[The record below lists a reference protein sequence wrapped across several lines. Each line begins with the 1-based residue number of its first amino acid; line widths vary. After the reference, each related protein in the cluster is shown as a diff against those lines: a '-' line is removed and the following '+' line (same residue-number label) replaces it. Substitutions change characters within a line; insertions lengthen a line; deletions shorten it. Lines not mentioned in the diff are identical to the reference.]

1 MTNSQLCLS
10 LNETTYLRKSD
21 HAGLSQAVHDK
32 FSIRPIPIYPNL
44 IVATLFLSY
53 SIEPHSRSLF
63 AYIMTK
69 ILVVFG
75 ATGQQGASVVNC
87 VLGDPDLSAKY
98 RIRAATRDPSKPA
111 AQALS
116 SKGIEVIQADADNP
130 ESLKPVMHGAST
142 TFIMTTPTFGGEKL
156 EVSEIARGKAMADA
170 AVAAGLEYIIF
181 SSLPASIKISSGKY
195 RGIAHFDAK
204 AEVEEYI
211 RGLPIKS
218 TIYTPGW
225 FMQNFTRHMGPQLMD
240 DGTYAILNI
249 VSPRIG
255 LPLIDIVADTGK
267 FIGPILAEPEKF
279 EGKVLSAASG
289 LYTYG
294 EIVQVMSRTSG
305 KTVEYKQVT
314 DNPFRNMPPARADM
328 LLSMM
333 PYLEECGYYGPQTK
347 ELVEA
352 TVKNAKGKL
361 TTLEEYLAREPLA
374 L

>member
-1 MTNSQLCLS
+1 VAKKSVKEAQNLQDLRCLIIFICIV
-10 LNETTYLRKSD
+10 YL
-21 HAGLSQAVHDK
+21 
-32 FSIRPIPIYPNL
+32 IR
-44 IVATLFLSY
+44 T
-53 SIEPHSRSLF
+53 
-63 AYIMTK
+63 
-69 ILVVFG
+69 
-75 ATGQQGASVVNC
+75 
-87 VLGDPDLSAKY
+87 
-98 RIRAATRDPSKPA
+98 ATRDLSKPA

-142 TFIMTTPTFGGEKL
+142 IFIMTTPTFGGEKL
-156 EVSEIARGKAMADA
+156 EVSEIAQGKAIADA

-225 FMQNFTRHMGPQLMD
+225 FMQNFTRHMGPQLMVD
-240 DGTYAILNI
+240 GGTYAILNI

-267 FIGPILAEPEKF
+267 FIGPILAELEKF

-289 LYTYG
+289 LYTYE
-294 EIVQVMSRTSG
+294 EIAQVMSKTSG

-314 DNPFRNMPPARADM
+314 NNPFRNMPPARSDM

-352 TVKNAKGKL
+352 TVKKAKGKL
-361 TTLEEYLAREPLA
+361 TTLEEYLIREPLA

>member
-1 MTNSQLCLS
+1 
-10 LNETTYLRKSD
+10 
-21 HAGLSQAVHDK
+21 
-32 FSIRPIPIYPNL
+32 
-44 IVATLFLSY
+44 
-53 SIEPHSRSLF
+53 
-63 AYIMTK
+63 
-69 ILVVFG
+69 
-75 ATGQQGASVVNC
+75 
-87 VLGDPDLSAKY
+87 
-98 RIRAATRDPSKPA
+98 
-111 AQALS
+111 
-116 SKGIEVIQADADNP
+116 
-130 ESLKPVMHGAST
+130 
-142 TFIMTTPTFGGEKL
+142 
-156 EVSEIARGKAMADA
+156 
-170 AVAAGLEYIIF
+170 
-181 SSLPASIKISSGKY
+181 
-195 RGIAHFDAK
+195 
-204 AEVEEYI
+204 
-211 RGLPIKS
+211 
-218 TIYTPGW
+218 
-225 FMQNFTRHMGPQLMD
+225 MGPQLMD

-294 EIVQVMSRTSG
+294 EIVQVMSKTSG

-333 PYLEECGYYGPQTK
+333 PYLEECGYYGSQTK

>member
-1 MTNSQLCLS
+1 M
-10 LNETTYLRKSD
+10 
-21 HAGLSQAVHDK
+21 A
-32 FSIRPIPIYPNL
+32 
-44 IVATLFLSY
+44 
-53 SIEPHSRSLF
+53 
-63 AYIMTK
+63 K
-69 ILVVFG
+69 IFVVFG
-75 ATGQQGASVVNC
+75 ATGQQGGSVVDF
-87 VLGDPDLSAKY
+87 VLRDPDLSAKY
-98 RIRAATRDPSKPA
+98 QIRAVTRDLSKPA
-111 AQALS
+111 TQALS
-116 SKGIEVIQADADNP
+116 SKGIEVFQADADSP
-130 ESLKPVMHGAST
+130 QSLKPVMQGASIV
-142 TFIMTTPTFGGEKL
+142 FIMTTPTFSGEQL
-156 EVSEIARGKAMADA
+156 EGSEITRGKAIADA
-170 AVAAGLEYIIF
+170 AVAAGLDYIIF

-195 RGIAHFDAK
+195 KGIAHFDAK

-249 VSPRIG
+249 VNPRIR
-255 LPLIDIVADTGK
+255 LPLIDVVADTGK
-267 FIGPILAEPEKF
+267 FIGPVLAEPEKF

-289 LYTYG
+289 IYTY
-294 EIVQVMSRTSG
+294 EEVVQVMSKTSG
-305 KTVEYKQVT
+305 KTVEYKQVA

-352 TVKNAKGKL
+352 TVKNAEGKL
-361 TTLEEYLAREPLA
+361 TTFEEYLAREPLA